1 MIFVKKFKF
10 FLYLILKKIQ
20 PEIIT
25 IDVLD
30 KQKTVIICF

>member
-1 MIFVKKFKF
+1 MTFVKKFKF

-30 KQKTVIICF
+30 KKKTVIICF

>member
-10 FLYLILKKIQ
+10 FLYLTLKKIQ
-20 PEIIT
+20 PEIIM